1 MRTQN
6 KTITVYR
13 ALNVEYTEV
22 NLELKQPVWHFC
34 LEKDFSALLGCLQQ
48 TGQKCGVLFFLFVWV
63 FCVLLFVFLNYIALS
78 CFHDAV
84 PCSCLKAD
92 SSRARKGNGGEDEC
106 L

>member
-48 TGQKCGVLFFLFVWV
+48 TGQKCGVLFFFVCLGFLCFVV
-63 FCVLLFVFLNYIALS
+63 FFFLII
-78 CFHDAV
+78 
-84 PCSCLKAD
+84 
-92 SSRARKGNGGEDEC
+92 
-106 L
+106 